1 MSLDATLAAVIVAWL
16 GAVIAA
22 LYGIY
27 HRWRR
32 LEV

>member
-16 GAVIAA
+16 GAVVVT

-27 HRWRR
+27 RRWRR